1 MSSRAGGAASCR
13 LRDPLRKPLDADA
26 VAATAFELFSR
37 QGYNATSLD
46 QVASALGISKAA
58 IYYHHAGKE
67 AILQHGLDAAM
78 GALESMLQEAVFQ
91 STANPPLDRFAYLVR
106 RASQIGLDHKATVEV
121 LLRLK
126 GNSELERSLLERRR
140 AFDAAAAAIL
150 REAVTTG
157 DLQAGSNP
165 TVLASL
171 SIGVINTL
179 VEWYRPD
186 RGIPAGE
193 LAEVVVRFVMGG
205 LPRTGTE
212 RI

>member
-1 MSSRAGGAASCR
+1 MSSKARGAASSR
-13 LRDPLRKPLDADA
+13 SRDPLRKTLDANA
-26 VAATAFELFSR
+26 VATTAFELFSR
-37 QGYNATSLD
+37 QGYDATSLD
-46 QVASALGISKAA
+46 QVASALGVSKAA

-67 AILQHGLDAAM
+67 AILRHGLDAAM
-78 GALESMLQEAVFQ
+78 GALESMLQEGVYQ
-91 STANPPLDRFAYLVR
+91 STETPPLERFAYLVR
-106 RASQIGLDHKATVEV
+106 RGCQIGLDHKATVEV

-157 DLQAGSNP
+157 DLQEGSNP
-165 TVLASL
+165 TLLASL

-179 VEWYRPD
+179 VEWYRPE
-186 RGIPAGE
+186 RAIPAGE
-193 LAEVVVRFVMGG
+193 LAEVVVRFVMSG
-205 LPRTGTE
+205 LPRTGVE

>member
-1 MSSRAGGAASCR
+1 MSSKARGAASSR
-13 LRDPLRKPLDADA
+13 SQDPIRKPLDADA
-26 VAATAFELFSR
+26 VATAAFELFSR

-67 AILQHGLDAAM
+67 AILRHGLDAAM
-78 GALESMLQEAVFQ
+78 AALESMLQEAVFQ

-106 RASQIGLDHKATVEV
+106 RGSQIGLAHKATVEV

-126 GNSELERSLLERRR
+126 GNSEIERSLLKRRR

-186 RGIPAGE
+186 RAIPAGE
-193 LAEVVVRFVMGG
+193 LAEVVVRFVMSG